1 MVTAFN
7 VGEDVN
13 ITIKSRIASVS
24 IQETNGKPLIR
35 YDVVFTMPG
44 GGITRKMISED
55 ELLKLAEVE
64 ESKNE
69 SET

>member
-1 MVTAFN
+1 MITMFN
-7 VGEDVN
+7 VGETVD
-13 ITIKSRIASVS
+13 IIIKSRIASAS
-24 IQETNGKPLIR
+24 IQEINGKPLIR

-55 ELLKLAEVE
+55 ELLKLAGVE
-64 ESKNE
+64 GSGNE

>member
-7 VGEDVN
+7 VGEEVN
-13 ITIKSRIASVS
+13 IAIKSRIASAS
-24 IQETNGKPLIR
+24 IQSIDGKPVIR
-35 YDVVFTMPG
+35 YDVVFTVPG

-55 ELLKLAEVE
+55 ELLKLAGVE
-64 ESKNE
+64 ESENE